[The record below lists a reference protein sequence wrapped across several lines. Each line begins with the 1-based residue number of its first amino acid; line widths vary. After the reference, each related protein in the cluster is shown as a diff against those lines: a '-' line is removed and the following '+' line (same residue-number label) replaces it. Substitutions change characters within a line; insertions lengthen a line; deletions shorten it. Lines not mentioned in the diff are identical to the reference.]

1 MIKLTKVEQYKVEDI
16 IGQIYAGV
24 VMQLDPTGQDS
35 QYKTISSRLSED
47 LKELK
52 EALNLK

>member
-1 MIKLTKVEQYKVEDI
+1 MIKLTKAEQYKIEDI

-24 VMQLDPTGQDS
+24 VMQLDPTGQDAE
-35 QYKTISSRLSED
+35 YKSIASRLGAD